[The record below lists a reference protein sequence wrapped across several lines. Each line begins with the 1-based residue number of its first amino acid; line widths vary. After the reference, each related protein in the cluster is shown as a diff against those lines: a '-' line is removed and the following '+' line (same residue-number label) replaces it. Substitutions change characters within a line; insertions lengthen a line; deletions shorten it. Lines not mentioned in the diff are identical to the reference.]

1 MEIIKAYKQL
11 SKQGK
16 LNVQCA
22 IAIMLL
28 ALNIILLFGI
38 SLKLSDTIETQNQR
52 IEQLERYQDSTNA
65 SLLKIVAE
73 MNGVGG

>member
-1 MEIIKAYKQL
+1 MKVFEDYKNMT
-11 SKQGK
+11 KQGK

-28 ALNIILLFGI
+28 ALNFLLLVAIVF
-38 SLKLSDTIETQNQR
+38 KLSDTIETQNQR

-73 MNGVGG
+73 MNEVGG

>member
-1 MEIIKAYKQL
+1 MEIIKEYKNL

-22 IAIMLL
+22 IAITLL
-28 ALNIILLFGI
+28 VLNFLLLVAIVF
-38 SLKLSDTIETQNQR
+38 KLSNTIEYQNQR
-52 IEQLERYQDSTNA
+52 IEQLERYQDRTNA

>member
-1 MEIIKAYKQL
+1 MKVFEDYKNMT
-11 SKQGK
+11 KQGK
-16 LNVQCA
+16 LNVQYA
-22 IAIMLL
+22 IAITLL
-28 ALNIILLFGI
+28 ALNFLILVAIVF
-38 SLKLSDTIETQNQR
+38 KLSDTIETQNQR

>member
-1 MEIIKAYKQL
+1 MEIIKEYKKL

-22 IAIMLL
+22 IAITLL
-28 ALNIILLFGI
+28 ALNFLLLVAIVF
-38 SLKLSDTIETQNQR
+38 KLSDTIATQNQR

>member
-1 MEIIKAYKQL
+1 MEIIKEYKKL

-22 IAIMLL
+22 IALTL
-28 ALNIILLFGI
+28 VALNILLLAGI
-38 SLKLSDTIETQNQR
+38 AFSLSSTIEEQNKR